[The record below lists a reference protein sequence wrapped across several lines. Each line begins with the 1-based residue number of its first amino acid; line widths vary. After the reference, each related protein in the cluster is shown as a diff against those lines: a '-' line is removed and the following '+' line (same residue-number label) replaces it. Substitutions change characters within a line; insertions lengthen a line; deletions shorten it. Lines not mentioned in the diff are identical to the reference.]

1 MKRKYVVTAALAAL
15 VLVPLTVVHV
25 VLRSSLPTLDGD
37 VHHLGVVSPVTV
49 DRDARGVPTIEAA
62 NRVDLAYGTGFVH
75 GQDRF
80 FEMDLSRRL
89 AAGELS
95 EVFGKVAVQQDER
108 ARLFRFRQVA
118 RAALQQAT
126 PEQRAVLEAYARG
139 VNAGLAGLRSRP
151 WEYWVLGSP
160 PVEWRPEDTY
170 LVSHAM
176 WWDLQYSGIDRE
188 ILRMQINERLHGDEC
203 EGGWK
208 CALQFMYPQRT
219 AWDAPNAAV
228 GVVNSSAAAVGGAAL
243 GVAVAGADAGRSAD
257 DGGRAGDGSQAAGDG
272 RGVPNAVSGYG
283 AVDLPPPE
291 VFDVRGAASAA
302 RAAGA
307 PEASLAPP
315 SPDVGIGSNNWAVSG
330 RFTTTGA
337 ALVANDMHLRARVPI
352 IWYRARL
359 RVRASE
365 TQPALDLNG
374 VTLPGTPILVAGSNG
389 HIAWGFTNSYGDWV
403 DVKKGDCSAANTE
416 HPEEIRVHGGASVRF
431 AVKSGPDGVLYRA
444 EPDNKT
450 CWFVSW
456 LAQQPAATN
465 VNLMGLE
472 RVSSVS
478 EALTVAPTLGIP
490 HQNFVV
496 GDRGGHIAWTIAGR
510 IPMDS
515 GSSRSSGTPAWAAPE
530 LQPRIVDPEIG
541 RIWTANS
548 RATDDAGQ
556 LAAIGGVDA
565 SVGADYDLA
574 ARTRQIRDDLLAL
587 PGPAAPQD
595 MLRIQLDDRALFLTR
610 WQHYIT
616 ALLDA
621 DAVANH
627 PERAQFKRLVT
638 DWNARASVDSVG
650 YRLVRAFHER
660 LERSVWTMML
670 DGLALKPTEESWAP
684 SRFESALWVLVNERP
699 MHMLAANYTDWRQF
713 LLAEVD
719 ATIADLHQSCPR
731 LETCA
736 WGAHNP
742 VHIQHSLSK
751 ALPFLSGLLDMPK
764 LELPGDH
771 DMPRVQDGPVG
782 ASERFAVSPGHED
795 QGYIHIPGGQS
806 GHPLSPYYRAGFM
819 DWAQGI
825 PSPFLPGASQH
836 RLTLQSE

>member
-1 MKRKYVVTAALAAL
+1 MTAAFAAL
-15 VLVPLTVVHV
+15 MLVPFAVVHV
-25 VLRSSLPTLDGD
+25 VLRASLPTLDGD
-37 VHHLGVVSPVTV
+37 VHHLGVVSPVIV
-49 DRDARGVPTIEAA
+49 DRDAKGVPTIEAA

-139 VNAGLAGLRSRP
+139 VNAGLASLRSRP

-160 PVEWRPEDTY
+160 PVEWRSEDTY

-188 ILRMQINERLHGDEC
+188 ILRLQINERLRGPEC

-208 CALQFMYPQRT
+208 CALQFMYPAKT
-219 AWDAPNAAV
+219 AWDAPNAPA
-228 GVVNSSAAAVGGAAL
+228 GVVNAQA
-243 GVAVAGADAGRSAD
+243 GV
-257 DGGRAGDGSQAAGDG
+257 DG
-272 RGVPNAVSGYG
+272 GVPNAVPGYG
-283 AVDLPPPE
+283 AVELPSAE
-291 VFDVRGAASAA
+291 VFDVRGAAGAA
-302 RAAGA
+302 ADGTPVAVGA
-307 PEASLAPP
+307 PAATVALAPMA
-315 SPDVGIGSNNWAVSG
+315 PDMGIGSNNWAVSG

-337 ALVANDMHLRARVPI
+337 ALIANDMHLRARVPI
-352 IWYRARL
+352 IWYRARM
-359 RVRASE
+359 RVRATE

-374 VTLPGTPILVAGSNG
+374 VTLPGTPLLVAGSNG

-403 DVKKGDCSAANTE
+403 DVKKGNCSAANTVQ
-416 HPEEIRVHGGASVRF
+416 HEEIRVHGAPSVSF
-431 AVKSGPDGVLYRA
+431 AVKSGPDGVLYQA
-444 EPDNKT
+444 DPDNKT
-450 CWFVSW
+450 CWFVAW

-472 RVSSVS
+472 RVTSVS
-478 EALTVAPTLGIP
+478 EALPVASTLGIP

-496 GDRGGHIAWTIAGR
+496 GDQKGHIAWTIAGR
-510 IPMDS
+510 IPTDT
-515 GSSRSSGTPAWAAPE
+515 GPTRSAGLPTWTTPDAH
-530 LQPRIVDPEIG
+530 PRIVDPEIG
-541 RIWTANS
+541 RLWTANS
-548 RATDDAGQ
+548 RSTDDPGQ
-556 LAAIGGVDA
+556 LAALGGVDA

-587 PGPAAPQD
+587 PGPVAPPD

-610 WQHYIT
+610 WQGFIT
-616 ALLDA
+616 GLLDTS
-621 DAVANH
+621 AVADH
-627 PERAQFKRLVT
+627 QDRAQLRKLVA

-650 YRLVRAFHER
+650 YRLVRGFHER
-660 LERSVWTMML
+660 LVQSVWTMML
-670 DGLALKPTEESWAP
+670 NSLALTPTERSWAP
-684 SRFESALWVLVNERP
+684 SRFEPALWRLVNERP
-699 MHMLAANYTDWRQF
+699 MHMLAPNYTDWRQF
-713 LLAEVD
+713 LLAQVD
-719 ATIADLHQSCPR
+719 AEIAELHRSCPR
-731 LETCA
+731 LERCN
-736 WGAHNP
+736 WGANDP
-742 VHIQHSLSK
+742 VHIQHPLSH
-751 ALPFLSGLLDMPK
+751 ALPFLSSLLDMPK

-771 DMPRVQDGPVG
+771 DMPRVQEGSVG

-806 GHPLSPYYRAGFM
+806 GHPLSPWYRAGFM
-819 DWAQGI
+819 DWAQGT
-825 PSPFLPGASQH
+825 PTPFLPGASQH